1 MEGTMA
7 LAPTIGPAAA
17 GGFGATERRDGW
29 WVGPLATGL
38 GLGGFVIYA
47 TFRAC
52 YNADFRL
59 GAGTGVLED
68 HAYLLSPFYSPL
80 IVLPAALAW
89 ISPAFLILWAPGGF
103 RVTCYYYRK
112 AYYRAF
118 FLDPVGCAVGE
129 PSRFCGLRR
138 GREYRGESGLLL
150 FQNLHRYFLYLALV
164 FLVILGLDVV
174 HSCRWPDGFGM
185 SVGTLVLAV
194 NTALLAVYTASCHSF
209 RHLIGGRL
217 DRFSGAPLGKVR
229 YRGWSWASALNK
241 DHMLWAWVSLFS
253 VAFADFYVWMVAS
266 GRITDIRLI

>member
-1 MEGTMA
+1 MA

-52 YNADFRL
+52 YNADYRL
-59 GAGTGVLED
+59 GVGTGVLED

-129 PSRFCGLRR
+129 PSRFCGLQR
-138 GREYRGESGLLL
+138 GREYRGETKLLL

-164 FLVILGLDVV
+164 FLVILAIDVV
-174 HSCRWPDGFGM
+174 HSCRWPDGFGV
-185 SVGTLVLAV
+185 SVGTLVLAL
-194 NTALLAVYTASCHSF
+194 NTTLLTLYTVSCHSF

-217 DRFSGAPLGKVR
+217 DAFSRAPLGKLR
-229 YRGWSWASALNK
+229 YRLWTLASAANE
-241 DHMLWAWVSLFS
+241 HHTLWAWVSLFG
-253 VAFADFYVWMVAS
+253 VGFADFYVWMVAS
-266 GRITDIRLI
+266 GTIADIRLA